1 MNIGE
6 SFKWSS
12 PYVVFREDFF
22 RMWSYKTVILKNVP
36 LNLGGNNQHGFLLI

>member
-12 PYVVFREDFF
+12 PYVYLERAFLACGLV
-22 RMWSYKTVILKNVP
+22 KPVILKNVP